1 MLKKNEQK
9 DNHETETT
17 AQEKQIKAPKI
28 VVNQMMKQIENGELK
43 AGQRLPPQIE
53 LSKKFGVGMSTI
65 REAINILQVM
75 GYLEVTHGSG
85 TFVKSEVPLSK
96 TLLEKLEIELNQSSP
111 YELFELRELIE
122 IQSVKMAA
130 LRADR
135 QAINL
140 IKDALELLRMS
151 DQDRPSFVASDL
163 GFHLAIPK
171 AIDLKGTA
179 AIIRL
184 IFECMHKHFDLA
196 STTQNTS
203 YRKKAIASA
212 EEVVAYI
219 EKGDAILAVRSMRRH
234 LDLAKHAIVCLNEI
248 AKN

>member
-1 MLKKNEQK
+1 MPKKNEKK

-17 AQEKQIKAPKI
+17 AQEKQIKAPEI
-28 VVNQMMKQIENGELK
+28 VVNQMIKQIENGELK
-43 AGQRLPPQIE
+43 AGQKLPPQSE
-53 LSKKFGVGMSTI
+53 LSKTFGVGMSSM
-65 REAINILQVM
+65 REAMNILQVM

-85 TFVKSEVPLSK
+85 SYVKSEVPLGK
-96 TLLEKLEIELNQSSP
+96 TLLEKLESELNQSSP

-122 IQSVKMAA
+122 SQSVKMAA
-130 LRADR
+130 LRADS
-135 QAINL
+135 QAINE
-140 IKDALELLRMS
+140 IKGALELLRMS
-151 DQDRPSFVASDL
+151 DQDRSSFVASDL
-163 GFHLAIPK
+163 DFHLAIPK

-203 YRKKAIASA
+203 YRKMAIASA

-219 EKGDAILAVRSMRRH
+219 EKGDATLAVRSMRRH
-234 LDLAKHAIVCLNEI
+234 LDLAKHAIV
-248 AKN
+248 